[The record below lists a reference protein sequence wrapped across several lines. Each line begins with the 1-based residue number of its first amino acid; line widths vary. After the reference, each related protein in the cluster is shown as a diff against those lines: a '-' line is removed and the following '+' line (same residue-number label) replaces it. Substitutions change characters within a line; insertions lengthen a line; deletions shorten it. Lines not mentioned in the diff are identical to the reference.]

1 MSSQIVF
8 LSLFLGLV
16 SGRGNVELQAG
27 PAIKS
32 IQVLLD
38 TRQVAV
44 MQHPPW
50 RAAIDFGPSIAPGE
64 LVAIGFD
71 EHRNEVA
78 RATQTVN
85 LPTPTAEFV
94 IALQNDEKGVPVSAE
109 LRWEHLLAAK
119 PVKSSLTVDDKA
131 VPVDRTMHARLPRLN
146 METPHVVAAELRFE
160 DGFVTRREMVVGGM
174 RSDTAEAALTP
185 VAVRQASEV
194 PPAKLGDC
202 FTSDGTPVRV
212 SAIENSPA
220 LVIAVLDPDPR
231 LALSTLDPASK
242 NGWTERSS
250 LRRLMPLDPGT
261 RTRILSTVPQQSK
274 TTSNASVLL
283 FQPSEDLDASGGG
296 LMWLLTRRNSALIDD
311 HAPRRM
317 ADAVG
322 VAGLSA
328 VTGAHRRAVVLVLNR
343 FKDESAH
350 DGASIRNYLATIG
363 VPLFVWSL
371 AGPRPDLRDSWG
383 DVEDISSL
391 ARLKLAGDR
400 LRAELASQRVAWV
413 AADSVSALRIQPT
426 GRCSITP
433 LARNEPLKH

>member
-1 MSSQIVF
+1 MSSQLVF

-44 MQHPPW
+44 MMHPPW
-50 RAAIDFGPSIAPGE
+50 RAAVDFGPSIAPGE

-71 EHRNEVA
+71 EHGKELA

-119 PVKSSLTVDDKA
+119 PVKSSVMVDDKA

-146 METPHVVAAELRFE
+146 METPHVIAAELRFE
-160 DGFVTRREMVVGGM
+160 DGFVTRREIVVGGM

-185 VAVRQASEV
+185 VAVRQSADVS
-194 PPAKLGDC
+194 PANLGDC
-202 FTSDGTPVRV
+202 FTSDGAPVRV
-212 SAIENSPA
+212 SAIEKSPA
-220 LVIAVLDPDPR
+220 LVITVLDPDPR
-231 LALSTLDPASK
+231 LAISMLDPASHG
-242 NGWTERSS
+242 GWTTGSN
-250 LRRLMPLDPGT
+250 LRRVMPLDPGT

-274 TTSNASVLL
+274 TTSNTSVLL
-283 FQPSEDLDASGGG
+283 FPPSEDLDASGVG
-296 LMWLLTRRNSALIDD
+296 LLWLLTRRNSALLDD
-311 HAPRRM
+311 RAPRRT

-322 VAGLSA
+322 VAGLGA

-343 FKDESAH
+343 FKDASSH

-371 AGPRPDLRDSWG
+371 TGPQPELRDTWG
-383 DVEDISSL
+383 EVEDISSP
-391 ARLKLAGDR
+391 ARLKVAVDR
-400 LRAELASQRVAWV
+400 LRAELESQRVAWV
-413 AADSVSALRIQPT
+413 AADSVMALRIQPT

-433 LARNEPLKH
+433 LAHDTAIKH